1 MPSLL
6 ETMPL
11 RKPALARGEAALL
24 SLGLS
29 PEEQD
34 QVKVLLASAADPDA
48 AIHYLVS
55 LKPTAAGCIPSSGA
69 ITSRPEV
76 PDRGGLVQPLPF
88 RRESDR
94 IRSGSRK

>member
-1 MPSLL
+1 
-6 ETMPL
+6 MPL

-24 SLGLS
+24 SLGLP

-55 LKPTAAGCIPSSGA
+55 LKQQQ
-69 ITSRPEV
+69 
-76 PDRGGLVQPLPF
+76 PDAFQRLVQIA
-88 RRESDR
+88 RRC
-94 IRSGSRK
+94 